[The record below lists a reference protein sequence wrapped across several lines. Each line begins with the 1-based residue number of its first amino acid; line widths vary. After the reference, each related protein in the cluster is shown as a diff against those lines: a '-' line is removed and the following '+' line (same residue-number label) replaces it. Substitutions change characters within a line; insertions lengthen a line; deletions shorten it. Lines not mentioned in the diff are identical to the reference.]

1 MKWIGLVV
9 GMLFG
14 AVLGVLLEFN
24 TAFVRGFFG
33 PWLHWGINGF
43 LLGWLITLSREKRGG
58 DVKETTAEITKDAA
72 RINAALG
79 DIHWRLKRIETA
91 QELGASPLEAAQTGV
106 SQAMLPSASVDKPLQ
121 ADALKTTTDNGSSG
135 IGAAGS
141 VPSLV
146 VPDAPDVP
154 EAPRT
159 PNLIDNIRAWFLSGN
174 TVAKVGAI
182 ILFFGVGFLIKY
194 AADSGILSIETRLS
208 AVVIAAIAALVMGW
222 RLRTKN
228 ALFGQI
234 LQGTA
239 IGVLYLTIFGAFK
252 LYHLLPSTLAFGLM
266 LVIVLLSGLLAVK
279 QDALWLAVIGA
290 AGGFLA
296 PILTST
302 GGGSHVALF
311 SYYALLSTGILGI
324 AWFKA
329 WRVLNLLGFGFT
341 FGIGALWGA
350 NAYRPEH
357 FATTE
362 PFLLLAMAFY
372 IGVAVLFA
380 RHVATP
386 KEAAVDATI
395 VFGTPIAG
403 FALQAALVRDLPFM
417 AAFSAVGLAAVYL
430 LLTSWLKKR
439 DAAGGEKR
447 FALLGE
453 CFLALGVIFA
463 TLAIPLALDGRW
475 TSAAWALEG
484 AAVIWVG
491 IRQNRLLAR
500 LFGYLV
506 QVAGAVAF
514 IGAYGDGAHS
524 VVLPV
529 LNALFIGMVMIALA
543 ALFTAF
549 QVERAQPS
557 GVTAAER
564 VGGLLFF
571 VAGVAWWL
579 ATGVNETL
587 GIMQQRGLEQQTL
600 VVFLTASAWLAYAV
614 GRKLAWAR
622 MAQQIV
628 GFLPALVIAAVL
640 LGLFYDH
647 HALLRDIGLAAWPL
661 ALMSH
666 FVLLR
671 RWESAHENDAA
682 PWLHAL
688 GVWFLAAFVSHELLH
703 WVSDAAL
710 RQTAWRT
717 AAWVSGAVALIAWL
731 SSRFAG
737 ARWPVAAQRHAYLHT
752 AAPPLIVLTW
762 LWIFFANVSYRGGD
776 VATSYLPL
784 LNVLDLTH
792 VAVGLTWFAWRKAL
806 LGANLEPPFTRVQR
820 LAAEGAAVFVWLNGM
835 LLRSLHHWADV
846 PYRLDTML
854 RSVLVQT
861 ALSIFWTVLAFAL
874 MFTAKKKALRPLWL
888 VGAALMA
895 VVVAK
900 LFLVDLSNIGGIERI
915 ISFIG
920 VGVLMLAIGYFAPL
934 PAKPM
939 VAITEEEKPA

>member
-24 TAFVRGFFG
+24 TAFLRGFFG

-106 SQAMLPSASVDKPLQ
+106 SHAIPPSATIDVPLQ
-121 ADALKTTTDNGSSG
+121 ADAVKTTVDTGSSS
-135 IGAAGS
+135 I
-141 VPSLV
+141 
-146 VPDAPDVP
+146 DAP
-154 EAPRT
+154 EAPRA

-341 FGIGALWGA
+341 FGIGAMWGA

-362 PFLLLAMAFY
+362 PFLLLAIAFY

-430 LLTSWLKKR
+430 PKLTSNKKR
-439 DAAGGEKR
+439 DAVLIEKR
-447 FALLGE
+447 FALIGE

-514 IGAYGDGAHS
+514 AGSYGEGAHS
-524 VVLPV
+524 AVLPV
-529 LNALFIGMVMIALA
+529 LNAPFIGMVMIALA

-571 VAGVAWWL
+571 IAGVAWWL
-579 ATGVNETL
+579 AAGVNETL
-587 GIMQQRGLEQQTL
+587 GIMQQQGLEPQTV

-622 MAQQIV
+622 MALLIV
-628 GFLPALVIAAVL
+628 GFLPALVIAAVF
-640 LGLFYDH
+640 LGLFYDQ
-647 HALLRDIGLAAWPL
+647 HALLRGIGLAAWPL
-661 ALMSH
+661 ALVSH
-666 FVLLR
+666 YVLLR
-671 RWESAHENDAA
+671 RWEANSEEAAEEHAQTHAFA

-688 GVWFLAAFVSHELLH
+688 GGWFLAAFVSHELLH
-703 WVSDAAL
+703 WVNDAAL

-717 AAWVSGAVALIAWL
+717 AAWVSGAVALLVWL

-737 ARWPVAAQRHAYLHT
+737 ARWPVAAQRNAYLHT
-752 AAPPLIVLTW
+752 AALPLIVLTW

-776 VATSYLPL
+776 VATFYLPL

-806 LGANLEPPFTRVQR
+806 LGAGLALPFTRVQR
-820 LAAEGAAVFVWLNGM
+820 LAAEGVAAFVWLNGM

-939 VAITEEEKPA
+939 VAITEEDKPA